1 MMNDRAAWSVSELAE
16 RGGYVIHE
24 ETGTVGRAKRMWSGD
39 DGDAWVSPVNGQSL
53 GPDPLWHAS
62 PPNGQSVKAPVLELQ
77 TGDAFVLKDA
87 DTFTPLTAKEVEVFE
102 GLQQMVTHATTIAG
116 SLAAASGVPLE
127 QFARLG
133 AAVLRAQQLAL
144 ERAVLGVVMAQLDV
158 PLSPEAEAALQAGM
172 ESARRGEV
180 APLVLPEAK

>member
-39 DGDAWVSPVNGQSL
+39 DGDAWVSPV
-53 GPDPLWHAS
+53 
-62 PPNGQSVKAPVLELQ
+62 NGQSVKAPVLELQ

-116 SLAAASGVPLE
+116 GLAAASGVPLE